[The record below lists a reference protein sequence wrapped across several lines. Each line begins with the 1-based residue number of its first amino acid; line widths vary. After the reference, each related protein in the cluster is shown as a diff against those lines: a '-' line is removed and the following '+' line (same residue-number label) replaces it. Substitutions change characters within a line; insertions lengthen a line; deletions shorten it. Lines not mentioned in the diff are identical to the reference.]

1 MRSEGNNI
9 ATFGMYRE
17 GFAMYR
23 IILDTDPG
31 IDDALA
37 LFLALA
43 SPEVQLEAVT
53 TVSGNVHV
61 DLTTRNALTLLEL
74 TGRTDIPVAR
84 GCDRPLLRQPVV
96 ADYVHGQN
104 GLGGIE
110 FPEPALQPVKQHAVD
125 LIIKKIMAAPGEIT
139 LVAIGPLTNMAMAL
153 RKEPRIAEYVREVV
167 IMGGAL
173 RVPGN
178 VTPAAEFNIFA
189 DPHAAHIVFHAGWPM
204 RLVSLDVT
212 TKTLLQQEQVHMLA
226 STGSPVTRLIE
237 QMVDTYIS
245 TFGQSRGL
253 TAFQM
258 HDPLCLAA
266 AFQPELI
273 TWEAAYVDVELTGSL
288 TLGETVAYF
297 EHTGDID
304 PSFERLHSSNTL
316 TSVGVDVERF
326 IALYLDRIGSSFD
339 FDNSS
344 EHAL

>member
-1 MRSEGNNI
+1 V
-9 ATFGMYRE
+9 
-17 GFAMYR
+17 YR

-31 IDDALA
+31 LDDALA

-43 SPEVQLEAVT
+43 SPEVQLEAIT

-61 DLTTRNALTLLEL
+61 DLTTRNVLTLLEL
-74 TGRTDIPVAR
+74 AERTDHPVAR
-84 GCDRPLLRQPVV
+84 GCDRPLARKPVI
-96 ADYVHGQN
+96 ADYVHGHN

-110 FPEPALQPVKQHAVD
+110 LPEPHLEPVSQHAVD
-125 LIIKKIMAAPGEIT
+125 LIIERVMAAPREIA
-139 LVAIGPLTNMAMAL
+139 LVPVGPLTNIAMAL

-178 VTPAAEFNIFA
+178 VTPEAEFNIYA
-189 DPHAAHIVFHAGWPM
+189 DPHAAHIVFHAGWPI
-204 RLVSLDVT
+204 RLVTLDVT
-212 TKTLLQQEQVHMLA
+212 NKTLLSREQVKALA
-226 STGSPVTRLIE
+226 SNGSPITQLIQ
-237 QMVDTYIS
+237 QMVENFLDI
-245 TFGQSRGL
+245 FGLVRGI

-273 TWEAAYVDVELTGSL
+273 TWESAYVDVELAGTL

-297 EHTGDID
+297 AKRTEDID
-304 PSFERLHSSNTL
+304 PSLEHLHPPNML

-326 IALYLDRIGSSFD
+326 ISLYINRIQSAFR
-339 FDNSS
+339 
-344 EHAL
+344 L